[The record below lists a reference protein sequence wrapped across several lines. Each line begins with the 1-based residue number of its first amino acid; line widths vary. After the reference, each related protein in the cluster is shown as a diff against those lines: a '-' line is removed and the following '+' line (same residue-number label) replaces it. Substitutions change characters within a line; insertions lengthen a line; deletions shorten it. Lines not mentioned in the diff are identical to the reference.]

1 MEAAYG
7 MRPKL
12 IPITMTGLAPPALS
26 ERKVL
31 LAIREGFLDPRL
43 LASARN
49 LCQRLGAGLDILL
62 ACRDGQL
69 PAAVADLIKTL
80 RDEAVVYSLSR
91 YEQLRRRDVVQYA
104 NTHECVAT
112 VVIDSLE
119 GWESVARSRT
129 ANPWKNLACPLVTAV
144 PDKPEKEKS

>member
-1 MEAAYG
+1 
-7 MRPKL
+7 
-12 IPITMTGLAPPALS
+12 MTGLAFPSPS

-62 ACRDGQL
+62 ACRGGQL
-69 PAAVADLIKTL
+69 PAEVAELIKTL
-80 RDEAVVYSLSR
+80 RDEGVVYSISR

-104 NTHECVAT
+104 NTHECITT

-119 GWESVARSRT
+119 GWEHVARSRA

-144 PDKPEKEKS
+144 PAKPEKERS